1 MEFIPDGTQPETVLK
16 FFEKICSIPHGSY
29 HTEKLADYLTEFAK
43 ERKLKTV
50 RDDAGNV
57 IIFKKASQGCSDA
70 APLILQGHMDMVLEK
85 NANVTRDLERQPI
98 QLVCENGVL
107 HARGTTLGGDDG
119 IAVAM
124 MLAILDDDT
133 MHHPDLECVFTT
145 NEEVGM
151 LGADALDTSCLKG
164 RRMLNLDSESEGIF
178 TVGCAGGAEQIITIP
193 FVRKPRSGMKLAV
206 KISGLRGGHSG
217 SCIGLGRA
225 NADILMARLLY
236 RLIRKAEVRLIDI
249 EGGTKDNA
257 IPRECSAELLLSSKV
272 DQQMISRQISRTLK
286 EFNTEYAETDP
297 DIDIEYSWTD
307 LSLIETQ
314 AVSRTT
320 TKKIVRFL
328 MAAPNGLIETA
339 PNDKNMP
346 QTSLNLGILH
356 TDDSGLTAVW
366 LVRSSI
372 NSQKKFIMNRLDSL
386 ASLIDAQIRTEG
398 EYPAWEY
405 TSHSALRDLM
415 SDIYEKMT
423 GRKPEIEITHGG
435 VECGLLAAKM
445 DGLDCVSIGPDMEGI
460 HTPDEQLKL
469 DSVERVWEFV
479 RSVVEACA

>member
-1 MEFIPDGTQPETVLK
+1 MEFIPDGTQPEAVLK

-29 HTEKLADYLTEFAK
+29 HTEKLADYLTDFAK
-43 ERKLKTV
+43 ERKLKFV

-57 IIFKKASQGCSDA
+57 IIFKKASEGCSDA

-85 NANVTRDLERQPI
+85 NSDVTRDLEKQPV

-133 MHHPDLECVFTT
+133 LRHPDLECVFTT

-151 LGADALDTSCLKG
+151 LGAAALDTSPLKG
-164 RRMLNLDSESEGIF
+164 RRMINLDSESEGVF
-178 TVGCAGGAEQIITIP
+178 TVGCAGGAEEIFTIP
-193 FVRKPRSGMKLAV
+193 FVKKPRSGMKLSV
-206 KISGLRGGHSG
+206 KINGLRGGHSG

-225 NADILMARLLY
+225 NADVLMARLLY
-236 RLIRKAEVRLIDI
+236 RLIRKSEVRLVSI

-257 IPRECSAELLLSSKV
+257 IPRECSAELLLPATV
-272 DQQMISRQISRTLK
+272 DQQMISRQISKTLK
-286 EFNTEYAETDP
+286 EFHTEYEGTDP
-297 DIDIEYSWTD
+297 DINMDYSWTD
-307 LSLIETQ
+307 LSRVETY
-314 AVSRTT
+314 AISRTT
-320 TKKIVRFL
+320 TKKIVKFL
-328 MAAPNGLIETA
+328 MAAPNGLIETT
-339 PNDKNMP
+339 PGDRNMP

-356 TDDSGLTAVW
+356 TGDSELTAVW

-372 NSQKKFIMNRLDSL
+372 NSQKKFIMNRLDCL
-386 ASLIDAQIRTEG
+386 AALADAQIRTEG

-405 TSHSALRDLM
+405 VSQSELRDVM
-415 SDIYEKMT
+415 NSIYQKMT
-423 GRKPEIEITHGG
+423 GRKPEIEIIHGG

-469 DSVERVWEFV
+469 DSVERTWEFV
-479 RSVVEACA
+479 KAVLEACA